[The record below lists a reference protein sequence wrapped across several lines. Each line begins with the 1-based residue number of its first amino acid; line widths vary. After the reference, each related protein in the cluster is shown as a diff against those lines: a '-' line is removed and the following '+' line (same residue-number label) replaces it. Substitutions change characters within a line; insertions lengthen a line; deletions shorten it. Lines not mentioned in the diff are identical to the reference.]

1 MVHVADRAAAPAG
14 QEAAQQALPLA
25 QGERAQV
32 VPLEPEQVE
41 GEERR
46 AQAAARRPGDL
57 PGPAQHEPLLHPLE
71 VGPPTLVH
79 HHQLAVEDQVARER
93 PERGRDLGE
102 RGRGLGAAAVA
113 KPGPAGLVPG
123 QQTEAVVLQLEDP
136 TLAAERPAHGGQH
149 ELDVAGAQRPLR
161 GAEASELARE
171 RGADPGHDGNLSVL
185 SCAVPGPA
193 LARTRVP
200 LGRAFLVLLLTA
212 SVARLSA
219 SPSGAPARVDSA
231 LFQDLRWRMIGP
243 FRGGRVLAVA
253 GVPGEP
259 AHFYFGSVNGGVW
272 ETTDAGRTWSPI
284 FDGQPIASIG
294 AIALAPSDPKVI
306 YVGTGEADMR
316 NDIAQGDGVYR
327 SGDGGRTWT
336 KIGLADT
343 QQIGRILVHPRD
355 PNVVLVAALGHPYG
369 PNAERGVFRTTD
381 AGKTWAKVLYKDP
394 DTGAIDLAFR
404 PGEPDVV
411 YAALWQTR
419 RPPWNVYP
427 PSNGP
432 GGGLFKSTDGG
443 RTWRDTAG
451 PGFPAKPGRI
461 GVAVSARRP
470 DRVYAMVDAGKGGL
484 YRSDDGGATWSQ
496 TSDDKRIW
504 GRGWYFGGVAVEP
517 RDPDVVYACN
527 TALYRSTDAGR
538 TFVPVKG
545 APGGDDYHEL
555 WIDPDRPERR
565 ILGTDQGAVVSLNGG
580 ATWSS
585 WYNQPT
591 GQMYHVIADDRF
603 PYHVYG
609 AQQDSGAAEV
619 PSRTSVRDGINMTH
633 FREVTAGGENDYI
646 APDPRDPDRVFGG
659 RVEKLDLQ
667 TGQTRSVDPT
677 LLFRDVQRGDWTLPL
692 VFSRRDPRVL
702 YFARERL
709 FRTEDGGRHW
719 TLISPDLTRDEPG
732 VPPNLDPA
740 TAADVAEQ
748 GRRGVIYTIA
758 PSPLAARDLWVG
770 TDDGRI
776 WRTRD
781 EGGRWTE
788 VTPKALTAWSK
799 VGLLEASRFDAD
811 TAYAAVDRHRLDDSR
826 PYIYRTR
833 DGGATWTAAA
843 RGIPDGS
850 FVNAVREDP
859 VRRGLLYAATEK
871 GVYVSF
877 DDGEGWQS
885 LQLNLPV
892 TSVRDIDVHGDDVVI
907 GTHGRAFWIL
917 DGVTPLRQIDAD
929 VARAGAWLFAPA
941 TAFRLRPAGFTGTP
955 LPRDEP
961 MADNPQAGAYID
973 YLVGGAVTGP
983 LTLTILDGRGELVRR
998 YRSDERPPGP
1008 DVSRI
1013 RVAPEWEP
1021 APAVPSAAPGM
1032 HRFVW
1037 PLRYPAPVTLGE
1049 RGAIPEGVWAP
1060 PGRYTVELSV
1070 GAERRS
1076 QPLVVAP
1083 DPRVTATPDD
1093 YARQFALARAIE
1105 DARGRAAAAVSDADA
1120 LRKSLSDPASSA
1132 REHEVSVLLGP
1143 EWGAAPSGTPPAG
1156 LLTLRGLAET
1166 LGRFAEAVDG
1176 ADGPPAPDVEKGFA
1190 DLQPALDAS
1199 LAAWQTLKTKT
1210 LRPGP

>member
-1 MVHVADRAAAPAG
+1 M
-14 QEAAQQALPLA
+14 
-25 QGERAQV
+25 
-32 VPLEPEQVE
+32 
-41 GEERR
+41 
-46 AQAAARRPGDL
+46 
-57 PGPAQHEPLLHPLE
+57 
-71 VGPPTLVH
+71 
-79 HHQLAVEDQVARER
+79 
-93 PERGRDLGE
+93 
-102 RGRGLGAAAVA
+102 
-113 KPGPAGLVPG
+113 
-123 QQTEAVVLQLEDP
+123 VVLLGTMTVAVSAQ
-136 TLAAERPAHGGQH
+136 PA
-149 ELDVAGAQRPLR
+149 PL
-161 GAEASELARE
+161 S
-171 RGADPGHDGNLSVL
+171 
-185 SCAVPGPA
+185 
-193 LARTRVP
+193 
-200 LGRAFLVLLLTA
+200 
-212 SVARLSA
+212 
-219 SPSGAPARVDSA
+219 RVDPA

-253 GVPGEP
+253 GVPGQP

-272 ETTDAGRTWSPI
+272 ETSDAGRTWNPI
-284 FDGQPIASIG
+284 FDGQPIGSIG
-294 AIALAPSDPKVI
+294 ALAIAPSDPKVL
-306 YVGTGEADMR
+306 YAGTGEADMR

-369 PNAERGVFRTTD
+369 PNAERGVFRTSD
-381 AGKTWAKVLYKDP
+381 GGKTWAKVLYKDR
-394 DTGAIDLAFR
+394 DTGAVDLAFR
-404 PGEPDVV
+404 PGDPDVV

-451 PGFPAKPGRI
+451 PGFPVRPGRI
-461 GVAVSARRP
+461 GLALAPSRP

-484 YRSDDGGATWSQ
+484 YRSDDGGATWAQ
-496 TSDDKRIW
+496 TSDDRRIW
-504 GRGWYFGGVAVEP
+504 GRGWYFGGMAVEP
-517 RDPDVVYACN
+517 RDADVVYACN

-555 WIDPDRPERR
+555 RIDPDRPERR

-591 GQMYHVIADDRF
+591 GQMYHVITDDRF

-619 PSRTSVRDGINMTH
+619 PSRTSLRDGINMTH

-646 APDPRDPDRVFGG
+646 APDPRDPAVVFGG
-659 RVEKLDLQ
+659 RVEKLDSRTEQ
-667 TGQTRSVDPT
+667 TQSVDPT
-677 LLFRDVQRGDWTLPL
+677 LLFREVQRGTWTLPL

-719 TLISPDLTRDEPG
+719 TVISPDLTRDDPG
-732 VPPNLDPA
+732 VPPNLDAA
-740 TAADVAEQ
+740 TAADVAAQ
-748 GRRGVIYTIA
+748 GRHGVIYTIA
-758 PSPLAARDLWVG
+758 PSRMAARDIWVG

-788 VTPKALTAWSK
+788 ITPQAFTAWSK
-799 VGLLEASRFDAD
+799 VGILEASHFDAD
-811 TAYAAVDRHRLDDSR
+811 TAYAAVDRHRLEDFK
-826 PYIYRTR
+826 PYVYRTR
-833 DGGATWTAAA
+833 DGGATWTLAA

-850 FVNAVREDP
+850 FVNVVREDP
-859 VRRGLLYAATEK
+859 VRRGLLYAGTEK

-877 DDGEGWQS
+877 DDGDDWQP

-892 TSVRDIDVHGDDVVI
+892 TSVRDIDVHGDDVMI
-907 GTHGRAFWIL
+907 GTHGRAFWVL
-917 DGVTPLRQIDAD
+917 DSVAPLRQVDAEA
-929 VARAGAWLFAPA
+929 ARTRLRLLAPA
-941 TAFRLRPAGFTGTP
+941 TAVRLRPAGFTGTP

-961 MADNPQAGAYID
+961 MADNPPAGAYVD
-973 YLVGGAVTGP
+973 YVVGHEVSGP
-983 LTLTILDGRGELVRR
+983 LTLTILDGRGDLVRR
-998 YRSDERPPGP
+998 YRSDDAPPGP
-1008 DVSRI
+1008 DLARI
-1013 RVAPEWEP
+1013 RVAPEWEA
-1021 APAVPSAAPGM
+1021 APAVPSGAPGM

-1037 PLRYPAPVTLGE
+1037 PLRYPGPAALGE
-1049 RGAIPEGVWAP
+1049 HGAVPEGVWAP
-1060 PGRYTVELSV
+1060 PGRYTVELSLD
-1070 GAERRS
+1070 GERRS

-1105 DARGRAAAAVSDADA
+1105 AARARVAAAVTDAEA
-1120 LRKSLSDPASSA
+1120 LRKSLTGPASSA
-1132 REHEVSVLLGP
+1132 QEHEVGVLLGP
-1143 EWGAAPSGTPPAG
+1143 QWGEVPSVAPPAG
-1156 LLTLRGLAET
+1156 LLTLRGLADT

-1176 ADGPPAPDVEKGFA
+1176 ADGPPAPDVERGFA
-1190 DLQPALDAS
+1190 RLQPALEAS
-1199 LAAWQTLKTKT
+1199 VAAWEALKTKA